1 MRRVWQSEGVTSAAN
16 PGLVDRLVEQLAA
29 VTDAERAKAMA
40 AYMRHQFPFLG
51 VPSPKL
57 KLALR
62 AAQPGRL
69 DQAELTTISRKLWQ
83 MPEREYQYAACALL
97 SRFVKG
103 CGPDFIDTAQ
113 YFIVTK
119 SWWDTV
125 DTLASHTVGPLVHK
139 HPQLVTTMD
148 EWIKSENIWL
158 ARTAILYQLGYK
170 EATDVDRLFRYSL
183 MKADH
188 PDFFMRKAIGWALR
202 QYAWFAPET
211 VRAFVL
217 THEAKFSNLT
227 RREAMKNLP
236 TP

>member
-1 MRRVWQSEGVTSAAN
+1 
-16 PGLVDRLVEQLAA
+16 
-29 VTDAERAKAMA
+29 
-40 AYMRHQFPFLG
+40 

-69 DQAELTTISRKLWQ
+69 DQAELTEVSRGLWR
-83 MPEREYQYAACALL
+83 MREREYQYAACALL

-103 CGPDFIDTAQ
+103 CGPDFLRVAHDL
-113 YFIVTK
+113 IVAK

-125 DTLASHTVGPLVHK
+125 DTLASHTVGTLVRNHS
-139 HPQLVTTMD
+139 QLVTTMD
-148 EWIKSENIWL
+148 QWIAGDNLWL

-170 EATDVDRLFRYSL
+170 EATDADRLFRYTL
-183 MKADH
+183 IKADH

-202 QYAWFAPET
+202 QYAWVAPET

-217 THEAKFSNLT
+217 AHETKFSGLT
-227 RREAMKNLP
+227 RREALKHL
-236 TP
+236 